1 MNKFIESIALDKL
14 RHVVGGLMLGFVGIL
29 LGDVFDMGLVGA
41 GVATIIVAGK
51 EVVKDGWLGK
61 GNVEFLDFIYSFIPI
76 LMLAICYAI

>member
-14 RHVVGGLMLGFVGIL
+14 RHVVGGLALGFVGIL

-41 GVATIIVAGK
+41 GFATIIVAGK
-51 EVVKDGWLGK
+51 EVVNDGWLGK